1 MFKFINRSLEFYELD
16 PSYCFSSGLNWD
28 TTLKITEIK
37 LELTSDIDK
46 YYIAEKGLKRG
57 ISYISKIYS
66 EGNAKYM
73 KNYDSAKKS
82 KCIINLDANNLYGW
96 KMIQYL
102 PYGEFKWVKN
112 VENFDVNLISKNSSY
127 GYILEV
133 DIEYPDELHNL
144 HKNYLLAPEKLEIT
158 YDMSDY
164 CKKGMLTNT
173 S

>member
-1 MFKFINRSLEFYELD
+1 MS
-16 PSYCFSSGLNWD
+16 
-28 TTLKITEIK
+28 
-37 LELTSDIDK
+37 
-46 YYIAEKGLKRG
+46 
-57 ISYISKIYS
+57 
-66 EGNAKYM
+66 
-73 KNYDSAKKS
+73 
-82 KCIINLDANNLYGW
+82 
-96 KMIQYL
+96 QYL